1 MKEGWNMNTQIIV
14 GGVIVLVLL
23 IAAWWLFTKPTPT
36 GVDMMPDNGSQ
47 TSTTTQQQG
56 SGTSTSQPTVEVN
69 TGEDITA
76 EDQPAGDSVRV
87 MEAKLSR
94 VTWLAVRDP
103 LRIYGAA
110 KVTPP
115 QGGGTVQDITIPLL
129 RNTESGTSYTI
140 VAYVDDGDG
149 AFDFKKDS
157 LVSGLEDT
165 FTALQGD

>member
-1 MKEGWNMNTQIIV
+1 MNNTVII
-14 GGVIVLVLL
+14 GGIIVLVLL
-23 IAAWWLFTKPTPT
+23 VLAWWLFTKPA
-36 GVDMMPDNGSQ
+36 GGNMAPDNGSQ
-47 TSTTTQQQG
+47 TSTTTQS
-56 SGTSTSQPTVEVN
+56 SGTSMSQPTVDVN
-69 TGEDITA
+69 TGEEITA

-129 RNTESGTSYTI
+129 RNTAGGTSYTV

-149 AFDFKKDS
+149 VFDFKKDA

-165 FTALQGD
+165 FTAQNGD

>member
-1 MKEGWNMNTQIIV
+1 MNNQVII
-14 GGVIVLVLL
+14 GGIIVLVLL
-23 IAAWWLFTKPTPT
+23 VAGWWLFTKPA
-36 GVDMMPDNGSQ
+36 GDSMVPDNDTQ
-47 TSTTTQQQG
+47 MSTTTQQN

-69 TGEDITA
+69 TGEEISA

-115 QGGGTVQDITIPLL
+115 QGGGTMQDITIPLL
-129 RNTESGTSYTI
+129 RNTTAGTSYTV

-157 LVSGLEDT
+157 LVSGLDDT
-165 FTALQGD
+165 FTAQNGD